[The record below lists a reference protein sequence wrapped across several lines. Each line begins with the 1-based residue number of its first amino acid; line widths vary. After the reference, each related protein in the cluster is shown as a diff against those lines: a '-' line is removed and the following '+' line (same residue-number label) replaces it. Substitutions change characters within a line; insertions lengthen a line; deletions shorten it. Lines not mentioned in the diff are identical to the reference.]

1 MNKMA
6 EKEMENTIRS
16 FVDALGKKDM
26 ERAISFFTDDATWFT
41 AEGTFI
47 GRDEIK
53 RYLAWMSKTLT
64 DLKGTDSGVGII
76 IQGDKAVYQTIFEST
91 YEGIKIKV
99 DTVCTYEFS
108 GDRIKNHWI
117 ISDRLSMAK
126 QAAKGPIAKMAV
138 NTIISRMEK
147 GLH

>member
-1 MNKMA
+1 MEGKEIENVIRDLVYSL
-6 EKEMENTIRS
+6 EKKEIDKTLS
-16 FVDALGKKDM
+16 L
-26 ERAISFFTDDATWFT
+26 FTDDATWFT

-64 DLKGTDSGVGII
+64 DMKFTDSGVGII
-76 IQGDKAVYQTIFEST
+76 IQGDKAVYQTTYEST
-91 YEGIKIKV
+91 YEDIKIKV
-99 DTVCTYEFS
+99 GNVCTYEFS

-117 ISDRLSMAK
+117 ITDRLSVAK
-126 QAAKGPIAKMAV
+126 QAAKGPIARMAV
-138 NTIISRMEK
+138 NTIVSRIEK

>member
-1 MNKMA
+1 MA
-6 EKEMENTIRS
+6 EKEMENTIRD
-16 FVDALGKKDM
+16 FVDALEKKDND
-26 ERAISFFTDDATWFT
+26 RALSFFSDDAKWFT

-64 DLKGTDSGVGII
+64 DMKFTDDGVGII
-76 IQGDKAVYQTIFEST
+76 IQEDKAVYQSIYEST

-99 DTVCTYEFS
+99 GIVCTYEFS

-117 ISDRLSMAK
+117 ITDRLSMAK
-126 QAAKGPIAKMAV
+126 QIAKGPIAKMAV
-138 NTIISRMEK
+138 NTIVSRMEK